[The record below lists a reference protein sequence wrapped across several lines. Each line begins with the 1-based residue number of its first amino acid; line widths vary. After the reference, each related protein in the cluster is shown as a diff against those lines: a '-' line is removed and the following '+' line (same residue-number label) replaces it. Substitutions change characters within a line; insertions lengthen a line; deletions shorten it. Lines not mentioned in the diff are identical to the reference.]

1 MRRLMMVT
9 LRFFFPFGRRH
20 GLDFVSYLILFL
32 LFFFP
37 LGGWK
42 LVTSEINASEEDRVY
57 GETYDVPELGWA
69 QVVNRYGVNTVDTEI
84 RRFENC
90 IVRYRG
96 QVREIINHWTWWSTI
111 NDEALVEYT
120 VPEAGAATGV
130 LCPSGT
136 VFYISH
142 EELDLYP
149 ERFQQRQAAE
159 GQIRDEVAA
168 ALENS
173 QPGSTYPV
181 EDFFTWIEVL
191 NADGVEN
198 FGFSV
203 GFLDICGIEVL
214 GEIQEIGQTQW
225 GTLYEYVPDPER
237 GLVGVG
243 IPCPANTLFL
253 LDGSLQ
259 VSNDT
264 KPSPSA

>member
-1 MRRLMMVT
+1 MGYFL
-9 LRFFFPFGRRH
+9 
-20 GLDFVSYLILFL
+20 LFL

-42 LVTSEINASEEDRVY
+42 LITSEIKASVEDRVY
-57 GETYDVPELGWA
+57 GETYDVPVLGWA
-69 QVVNRYGVNTVDTEI
+69 QVVNRYGVSTEDTEI
-84 RRFENC
+84 RRFDNC

-96 QVREIINHWTWWSTI
+96 QVREIISHSTWWSSI

-120 VPEAGAATGV
+120 VPEGGAATGV

-136 VFYISH
+136 VFYLPRG
-142 EELDLYP
+142 ELDLYP
-149 ERFQQRQAAE
+149 ERFQQRQDTE
-159 GQIRDEVAA
+159 NQIRDEVATV
-168 ALENS
+168 LENS

-191 NADGVEN
+191 NPEGVEN

-203 GFLDICGIEVL
+203 GFLDICGIEAL

-253 LDGSLQ
+253 IDGSLQ
-259 VSNDT
+259 VSNGPE
-264 KPSPSA
+264 PSPSA